1 MYHHAGPDMY
11 ECGLYFQSG
20 SGNNN
25 PGCNNSCDFGRSGC
39 NHHQKLRLHT
49 CKPDRQTRDNRHLD
63 KPGRPDPSDRLR
75 FRIVGLLLIKPPGNR
90 SILSVHVYHSGH
102 IPVSLCNSSLD
113 DRHHYCAILKTSF
126 PFSKKKFALFGK
138 VISKDAGGCG
148 VIGVIRSLNARSCTV
163 KKWDTNSSV
172 QH

>member
-1 MYHHAGPDMY
+1 MYPHAGLDMY
-11 ECGLYFQSG
+11 ECGLHFQSW

-25 PGCNNSCDFGRSGC
+25 SGCHDSGSFSRTRC

-63 KPGRPDPSDRLR
+63 KPGRTYPSDRLR

-90 SILSVHVYHSGH
+90 CILSVHLYHAGH

-113 DRHHYCAILKTSF
+113 DRHHCCAIL
-126 PFSKKKFALFGK
+126 
-138 VISKDAGGCG
+138 
-148 VIGVIRSLNARSCTV
+148 
-163 KKWDTNSSV
+163 NSSCFFFEDRCSPHNV
-172 QH
+172 KEAN